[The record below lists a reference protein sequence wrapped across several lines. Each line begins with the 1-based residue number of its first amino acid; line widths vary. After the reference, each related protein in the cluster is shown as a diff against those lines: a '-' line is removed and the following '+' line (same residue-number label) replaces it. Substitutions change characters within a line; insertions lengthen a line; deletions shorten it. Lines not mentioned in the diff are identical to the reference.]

1 MSTVEPRKVRCI
13 ICERHTAIEGALN
26 CLQCE
31 YRLANPTVILKD
43 PTFPSTTQQIAKN
56 LREFGYQV
64 DDMYVADKVDRLA
77 LGETPKDIID
87 TFALNMLRENGYI
100 AEAN

>member
-1 MSTVEPRKVRCI
+1 MQ
-13 ICERHTAIEGALN
+13 

-31 YRLANPTVILKD
+31 YRTAHPDVILKD

-77 LGETPKDIID
+77 LGEGPKDIID
-87 TFALNMLRENGYI
+87 TFALNMLRENHYI
-100 AEAN
+100 AEA